1 MTDDAYP
8 IAIEVVATAS
18 PLPGAKEGMAAFL
31 EKRHPVWP
39 D

>member
-1 MTDDAYP
+1 MA
-8 IAIEVVATAS
+8 AMSQTA
-18 PLPGAKEGMAAFL
+18 GAKEGMAAFL